1 MLHVKFKLWIKIGLK
16 MQGKPLLNILKEKM
30 KFFQI
35 CNIKIQYNIIKLLQL
50 IIIQLV
56 QYQNIVK
63 EKIQIIKLMLIKN

>member
-16 MQGKPLLNILKEKM
+16 MQGKPLLNIPKEKM